1 MITEIILPKLGQTME
16 EGAIVEWFKREGEPV
31 RRGDLLFTVES
42 DKATLEVQ
50 AAGRG
55 FLRRILVPAGQPV
68 PVLTVVG
75 LMTREA
81 DESLDDYWLPK
92 GDVALPAGEAEP
104 AAAPAPT
111 APQAGRVAASPRA
124 RRLVREAGVDLGQV
138 TGTGP
143 GGRVV
148 ERDVIAYLA
157 GRPKV
162 TPVAARVA
170 AKLGVDLAQVSGTGA
185 GGRVTRRDVEATA
198 VLPEPEGP
206 ALIPMSGVRGIIAQ
220 RLGTSAQ
227 TAARVTL
234 VREVDAT
241 ELVRVREGLKETVA
255 EAWGFVPSY
264 NDLLGV
270 IVAHALREFAYMN
283 ARLTADG
290 TAIEQLPVINLGVAV
305 DTERGLLVPV
315 IRDAGRKG
323 LRAFARGRRELEE
336 RALAGRSTPDDLAGG
351 TFTLTNL
358 GMYGV
363 DAFTPII
370 NLPEVAILGVG
381 RIRGQ
386 PAVREGQVV
395 VRQMCTLSLAFD
407 HRLVDGGPAA
417 RFLGRIAHLVEN
429 PYPFLE

>member
-16 EGAIVEWFKREGEPV
+16 EGTIVEWFKREGEPV

-42 DKATLEVQ
+42 DKATLEVE

-75 LMTREA
+75 LITREA
-81 DESLDDYWLPK
+81 DEPLDDYWLPK
-92 GDVALPAGEAEP
+92 GDVALPVGEAKP

-124 RRLVREAGVDLGQV
+124 RRQAREAGVDLSQV

-143 GGRVV
+143 GGRIV
-148 ERDVIAYLA
+148 ERDVIDYLA
-157 GRPKV
+157 GRPKA
-162 TPVAARVA
+162 TPVAVRVA
-170 AKLGVDLAQVSGTGA
+170 AKLGVDLSQVSGTGD
-185 GGRVTRRDVEATA
+185 GGRVTRRDVEAAAAPEREGPT
-198 VLPEPEGP
+198 VLP
-206 ALIPMSGVRGIIAQ
+206 LSGVRRIIAE
-220 RLGTSAQ
+220 RMGTSAR

-234 VREVDAT
+234 VVEVDAT
-241 ELVRVREGLKETVA
+241 ELVRAREHLKETVA
-255 EAWGFVPSY
+255 EAWGFALSY

-270 IVAHALREFAYMN
+270 IVARALREFPYMN

-290 TAIEQLPVINLGVAV
+290 TAIEQLPAVNLGVAV

-315 IRDAGRKG
+315 VQEADRKG
-323 LRAFARGRRELEE
+323 LQAFAAEVRELEE
-336 RALAGRSTPDDLAGG
+336 RARAGKARPDDLAGG

-381 RIRGQ
+381 RIRSQ
-386 PAVREGQVV
+386 PAVRDGQVV

-407 HRLVDGGPAA
+407 HRLVDGAPAA
-417 RFLGRIAHLVEN
+417 RFLGRIAQLVEN
-429 PYPFLE
+429 PYPFPE

>member
-1 MITEIILPKLGQTME
+1 MITEITLPKLGQTME
-16 EGAIVEWFKREGEPV
+16 EGTIVEWFKREGESV

-42 DKATLEVQ
+42 DKATLEVE
-50 AAGRG
+50 ATGRG

-81 DESLDDYWLPK
+81 DEPLDEYQTAK
-92 GDVALPAGEAEP
+92 GL
-104 AAAPAPT
+104 AAAPVVRTESASE
-111 APQAGRVAASPRA
+111 AARGEPQAGRVAASPRA
-124 RRLVREAGVDLGQV
+124 RRLAREAGVDLGQV

-148 ERDVIAYLA
+148 EQDVIAYLA
-157 GRPKV
+157 GRPKA

-185 GGRVTRRDVEATA
+185 GGRVTRRDVEAA
-198 VLPEPEGP
+198 AAAPAPEAKGP
-206 ALIPMSGVRGIIAQ
+206 IPLSGVRRIIAQ
-220 RLGTSAQ
+220 RLGASAQ

-241 ELVRVREGLKETVA
+241 ELVRAREHLKETVS

-270 IVAHALREFAYMN
+270 IVARALGEFPYLN

-290 TAIEQLPVINLGVAV
+290 GAIEQLPAVNLGVAV
-305 DTERGLLVPV
+305 DTQRGLLVPV
-315 IRDAGRKG
+315 VHDADRMG
-323 LRAFARGRRELEE
+323 LRAFASERRELEE
-336 RALAGRSTPDDLAGG
+336 RALAGRSLPDDLVGG

-370 NLPEVAILGVG
+370 NLPEVAILGIG
-381 RIRGQ
+381 RIRSQ

-407 HRLVDGGPAA
+407 HRLVDGAPAA
-417 RFLGRIAHLVEN
+417 RFLGRIAQLVEN
-429 PYPFLE
+429 PYPLFG